1 MTGPERIKRVR
12 PGRAGLLVLGLALPI
27 AAIAISLPWNVPPLS
42 SQPHPALDYATALQ
56 RIQTLQAQEP
66 PGMNPVCRLQ
76 FLTHSQKVARAIVL
90 VHGFT
95 NCPQQFRALGE
106 RFYDL
111 GYNVLIAPLPHHG
124 LADRLTEAQAQ
135 LTAEELVAYADQ
147 TVDIARGLGG
157 QVTML
162 GISGGGVTT
171 AWAAQNRS
179 DLDLAVI
186 ISPAFGYQQIP
197 TPLTAPVM
205 NLYLLFPNSFVW
217 WDPALEADGSLPHQY
232 PRYSTHAL
240 VQFLR
245 LGFIVRAQAHDGKP
259 AARQLVIVLNA
270 NDESVN
276 NPLTMQ
282 VVKTWQAHAAN
293 LTTYEFEADLHLG
306 HDLIDPAQSYQQID
320 IVYPRL
326 IDLSTH

>member
-1 MTGPERIKRVR
+1 MTGIR
-12 PGRAGLLVLGLALPI
+12 PVRAGLLALGMAFPI
-27 AAIAISLPWNVPPLS
+27 AAVAILIPWNVPDLS
-42 SQPHPALDYATALQ
+42 SHPHPALDYATALQ
-56 RIQTLQAQEP
+56 SLQTLMAQEP

-76 FLTHSQKVARAIVL
+76 FLTHGQKVARAIIL

-124 LADRLTEAQAQ
+124 LADRLTGAQAQ
-135 LTAEELVAYADQ
+135 LTAEELAAYADQ
-147 TVDIARGLGG
+147 TIDIARGLGEH
-157 QVTML
+157 VTML

-179 DLDLAVI
+179 DVDLAVI
-186 ISPAFGYQQIP
+186 ISPAFGYKQIP
-197 TPLTAPVM
+197 TPLTAAVM
-205 NLYLLFPNSFVW
+205 NLYLFFPNSFKW
-217 WDPALEADGSLPHQY
+217 WDPVLKSAASLPHQY

-240 VQFLR
+240 VQILR
-245 LGFIVRAQAHDGKP
+245 LGFAVRAQAQHSKP
-259 AARQLVIVLNA
+259 AARKLVVVLNA
-270 NDESVN
+270 NDDSVN

-282 VVKTWQAHAAN
+282 VVKTWQSHAAN
-293 LTTYEFEADLHLG
+293 LTTYEFEAGLKLG
-306 HDLIDPAQSYQQID
+306 HDLIDPAQPYQRID

-326 IDLSTH
+326 IELSNP